1 MAEYCVKCNKK
12 MGFWEDA
19 ALYVADEKPMCN
31 QCAQPITEC
40 FEKLYRCNAE
50 EIVKVAEQLEE
61 ICKNTYE
68 DELSKLIIRKFAE
81 RRNQLGLLTKEE
93 KEEKSRQELEFEE
106 KVISLPMT
114 TTPNFEGYKIK
125 KYIKVVSEEIIFKNS
140 FWKRLDAGLEDL
152 GNAFSFKQ
160 TEMSGA
166 SELIAN
172 AREYALEKF
181 KRKAAKLGANAVV
194 GVEFESSFGSDVVR
208 VAIFGTAVIISEEI
222 DK

>member
-106 KVISLPMT
+106 KVINLPMT